1 MVEHL
6 VTQTPHIATLPLLL
20 GLAHRQ
26 IAGIQIEA
34 AVFP

>member
-6 VTQTPHIATLPLLL
+6 VTQTPHSDLPLLL